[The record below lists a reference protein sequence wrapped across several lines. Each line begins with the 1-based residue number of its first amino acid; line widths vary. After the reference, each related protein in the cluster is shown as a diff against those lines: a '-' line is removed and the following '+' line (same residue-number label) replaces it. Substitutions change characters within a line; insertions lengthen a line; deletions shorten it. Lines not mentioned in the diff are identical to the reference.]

1 MASSRLPFSHT
12 ERALT
17 KGTALDRSLNTPFG
31 RSDHLQPEMRPVE
44 YVDQKLK
51 EAYKFHNV
59 EPDWGLAKECVF
71 LERRPY
77 AAALLD
83 CAEKAVR
90 AAGSLI
96 AAAYAKNAP
105 KPAFDT
111 KSNATDPVTELDQ
124 KCEDLIITMIK
135 EKYSGHTIIGE
146 ESSASGE
153 DLRSAMTED
162 PTWIIDPLDGTTN
175 YVHGIPMVAVSVAV
189 YVCNSPVAAAVYLP
203 LTDEMFT
210 ATTRGG
216 AFLNGTRIQASSC
229 SSLSSACVATDPGY
243 DRTDE
248 GVSRQLQNMHKVLVQ
263 GQAQAVRVT
272 GSCCSNLCM
281 LACGRI
287 DAYFEG
293 RDCCYGP
300 KPWDL
305 AAGALIVQEAGG
317 WIGGFDG
324 SELDIFSGRA
334 SATASEELRDEL
346 LELIE

>member
-1 MASSRLPFSHT
+1 MPSHLPYSHH

-17 KGTALDRSLNTPFG
+17 KGTALDRSMNTPFG
-31 RSDHLQPEMRPVE
+31 RSDHFQPEMRPVE

-59 EPDWGLAKECVF
+59 EPDWGLEKEVVF

-83 CAEKAVR
+83 CAEKAVK
-90 AAGSLI
+90 AAGTLI
-96 AAAYAKNAP
+96 SAAYAKKS
-105 KPAFDT
+105 KPCFET
-111 KSNATDPVTELDQ
+111 KSNPTDPVTDLDQ
-124 KCEDLIITMIK
+124 RCEDLIVMMIK
-135 EKYSGHTIIGE
+135 ERYSGHAIIGE
-146 ESSASGE
+146 ESSANDV

-175 YVHGIPMVAVSVAV
+175 YVHGIPTCAVSVGV
-189 YVCNSPVAAAVYLP
+189 YVCNSPVAAAVYFP
-203 LTDEMFT
+203 LTDELFS
-210 ATTRGG
+210 ATIRGG
-216 AFLNGTRIQASSC
+216 AFLNGSRIRTSGCA
-229 SSLSSACVATDPGY
+229 SLSAACVATDSGY
-243 DRTDE
+243 DRTE
-248 GVSRQLQNMHKVLVQ
+248 QGVAHQMQNIQKVLVA
-263 GQAQAVRVT
+263 GKTQAIRIS

-281 LACGRI
+281 LACGRM

-293 RDCCYGP
+293 RNSTYGP

-305 AAGALIVQEAGG
+305 AAGALILQEAGG

-334 SATASEELRDEL
+334 AAAASEELRDEL
-346 LELIE
+346 LELID